1 MKLTTPANKNC
12 AARRSAAFTLAE
24 VLAALLFLAIVIPTA
39 VEALHIA
46 SVAGSMA
53 QRKDE
58 ASRVAQTVLNE
69 SVLTGNWSQT
79 TQGTT
84 RRNGHEY
91 PWRLRN
97 ETWQQDAMQLVTV
110 EVIFSAAD
118 RSGSVRLSTLVNPTN
133 ATIST
138 VSIPWDNSLR
148 VSALTNPLQP

>member
-1 MKLTTPANKNC
+1 MRFSTPAAN
-12 AARRSAAFTLAE
+12 RRGREAGFTLAE
-24 VLAALLFLAIVIPTA
+24 VLAALFFMALVIPVA

-79 TQGTT
+79 TQGAT
-84 RRNGHEY
+84 RRNGHDF

-97 ETWQQDAMQLVTV
+97 ETWQRDAMQLVTI
-110 EVIFSAAD
+110 EVTFSAGD

-148 VSALTNPLQP
+148 LSALAGPPQP

>member
-1 MKLTTPANKNC
+1 MKFSTPAAN
-12 AARRSAAFTLAE
+12 RRGREAGFTLAE
-24 VLAALLFLAIVIPTA
+24 VLAALFFMALVIPVA

-58 ASRVAQTVLNE
+58 ASRVAQQVLNE
-69 SVLTGNWSQT
+69 NVLTGNWSQT

-84 RRNGHEY
+84 RRNGHDF

-97 ETWQQDAMQLVTV
+97 ETWQRDAMQLVTI
-110 EVIFSAAD
+110 EVTFSAGD

-148 VSALTNPLQP
+148 LSALAGPPQP

>member
-1 MKLTTPANKNC
+1 MRFSTPAAN
-12 AARRSAAFTLAE
+12 RRGREAGFTLAE
-24 VLAALLFLAIVIPTA
+24 VLAALFFMALVIPVA

-84 RRNGHEY
+84 RRNGHDF

-97 ETWQQDAMQLVTV
+97 ETWQRDAMQLVTI
-110 EVIFSAAD
+110 EVTFSAGD

-148 VSALTNPLQP
+148 LSALAGPPQP

>member
-1 MKLTTPANKNC
+1 MKFSTPAAN
-12 AARRSAAFTLAE
+12 RRGREAGFTLAE
-24 VLAALLFLAIVIPTA
+24 VLAALLFMAIVIPVA

-84 RRNGHEY
+84 RRNGHDF

-97 ETWQQDAMQLVTV
+97 ETWQRDAMQLVTI
-110 EVIFSAAD
+110 EVTFSAGD

-148 VSALTNPLQP
+148 LSALAGPPQP

>member
-1 MKLTTPANKNC
+1 MKFSTPAAN
-12 AARRSAAFTLAE
+12 RRGREAGFTLAE
-24 VLAALLFLAIVIPTA
+24 VLAALFFMALVIPVA

-84 RRNGHEY
+84 RRNGHDF

-97 ETWQQDAMQLVTV
+97 ETWQRDAMQLVTI
-110 EVIFSAAD
+110 EVTFSAGD

-148 VSALTNPLQP
+148 LSALAGPPQP